1 MGLEQRDCI
10 ESSRSLSQQAML
22 QQAIIRKQFI
32 GMLEMGLFTFT
43 NLRGRLQLVC
53 KLWLSG
59 KKSGR
64 EIFAMFVATL
74 EPWHRI
80 MVYTNIS
87 LIQ

>member
-22 QQAIIRKQFI
+22 QQAVIRKQFI

-53 KLWLSG
+53 KLRLSG
-59 KKSGR
+59 ENVG

-74 EPWHRI
+74 ELWHRI